1 MLSHRRA
8 ILPLFALLAAA
19 TESQAAARVFVS
31 VSGSDSNNCSVVT
44 TPCRTFDAAVAQV
57 DPGGEVIVIASGSY
71 GGVVIGKSVR
81 IDVPTGVVAFTAA
94 TIEVNAG
101 AGDVVTLR
109 GLTSK
114 ALTPGSGT
122 GFLFTAGKGLQVENC
137 VMDGWQFGAQ
147 VTGAGAI
154 VVLDTIVRNT
164 GGPLS
169 GAGIRVVNANA
180 TVVIDKVRIIGSG
193 HDGLVVGA
201 GKTTLRNSVAINNIN
216 SGAHAINAGSV
227 LTVEN
232 SLLANNAN
240 GLSCAGNAIV
250 RVLAT
255 TITGNGT
262 GIFNS
267 ATLESFGTNA
277 VRGNTTNTTGAI
289 TAVALQ

>member
-1 MLSHRRA
+1 
-8 ILPLFALLAAA
+8 
-19 TESQAAARVFVS
+19 
-31 VSGSDSNNCSVVT
+31 
-44 TPCRTFDAAVAQV
+44 
-57 DPGGEVIVIASGSY
+57 
-71 GGVVIGKSVR
+71 
-81 IDVPTGVVAFTAA
+81 VAFTAA
-94 TIEVNAG
+94 TIEVNAA
-101 AGDVVTLR
+101 AGDVVTLH
-109 GLTSK
+109 GLTSN

-122 GFLFTAGKGLQVENC
+122 GIVFTAGKGLQVENC

-147 VTGAGAI
+147 VIGAGAI